1 MEDLCSRSPDQST
14 DKNYKKMIP
23 DGPTFVLT
31 RQELQQKQ
39 TSRDI
44 LNIWRDG
51 GKDGTISAINS
62 LLGRDSGR
70 QRDLRKDV
78 IIGGEREWSFYLWEL
93 EPASQPL

>member
-1 MEDLCSRSPDQST
+1 MEGR
-14 DKNYKKMIP
+14 
-23 DGPTFVLT
+23 
-31 RQELQQKQ
+31 RE
-39 TSRDI
+39 
-44 LNIWRDG
+44 G
-51 GKDGTISAINS
+51 GKDGTISAISS

>member
-1 MEDLCSRSPDQST
+1 
-14 DKNYKKMIP
+14 MIP
-23 DGPTFVLT
+23 DGPTFVQP
-31 RQELQQKQ
+31 RQELQQKH

-51 GKDGTISAINS
+51 GERDGTISAISS

-78 IIGGEREWSFYLWEL
+78 IIGGERKWSFYLWEL